1 MILGRIDT
9 PEAGSRTVKGPMVV
23 RGWAYS
29 PSSPVSTVEV
39 RLDGCALGRAGL
51 GRARP
56 EIAEALGDP
65 AAELSGFELHLDLRD
80 VSKLGERISLT
91 ANVTLLDGN
100 SADLPETEIMVSPP
114 VRHDPPS
121 AESTSRESPSGG
133 RPRRGLREILNPR
146 PVRLLCFERSL
157 GFGGS
162 QLRLSEL
169 VHHLGQ
175 TGRFKKITV
184 ISPTEG
190 PLRQELE
197 AAGAT
202 VKVRPIPTDDAGLYD
217 RKLTDLVAWA
227 KGRFDV
233 VLAFTLSCF
242 PGIELAE
249 QLGLPSVWRIGEAEP
264 LSTVVDWLQER
275 LDPTLELRARRAF
288 GAASLVLFNS
298 QAALHLH
305 RRHCPDGRF
314 AVLGSGVDVTG
325 TRDYLRS
332 IKRDTCRRSLG
343 LADDERLLVCA
354 ATIWPVKGQAPLIA
368 ALAQVCAEH
377 SNLKCVLIGEPVGAY
392 ADAVSRS
399 IDRLG
404 LSGSVRMLPFCEDL
418 RPWWRAADA
427 SLCPSESESMP
438 ASILEAMAFGLPAL
452 ATRVGGLPEIVED
465 GVTGWLCEPNDL
477 GSMIASLKRV
487 AAADKAALA
496 TLGKAASWRVR
507 RDHSRA
513 VASARMTKLLR
524 KLARGSLL
532 R

>member
-9 PEAGSRTVKGPMVV
+9 PEAGSRTVKGPTVV

-29 PSSPVSTVEV
+29 AISPVSAVEI
-39 RLDGCALGRAGL
+39 RLNGCPLGRAGL

-65 AAELSGFELHLDLRD
+65 AAELSGFELHFDLRE

-91 ANVTLLDGN
+91 ASVTLLDNN
-100 SADLPETEIMVSPP
+100 SADLPAIEITIAPP
-114 VRHDPPS
+114 VRHDPAL
-121 AESTSRESPSGG
+121 AESASRESPSGA
-133 RPRRGLREILNPR
+133 PSRRRLREILR
-146 PVRLLCFERSL
+146 PQPIRLLCFERSL

-169 VHHLGQ
+169 VHHLGK

-202 VKVRPIPTDDAGLYD
+202 VRVRPIPTDDAGLYD
-217 RKLTDLVAWA
+217 RKLADLAEWA
-227 KGRFDV
+227 KGGFDL
-233 VLAFTLSCF
+233 VLAFTLSGF

-264 LSTVVDWLQER
+264 LSTVVDWLQET

-288 GAASLVLFNS
+288 SAASLVLFNS
-298 QAALHLH
+298 QAALDLH
-305 RRHCPDGRF
+305 RRYCPDRRF
-314 AVLGSGVDVTG
+314 AVLSSGVDVTG
-325 TRDYLRS
+325 ARDYLRS
-332 IKRDTCRRSLG
+332 VKRDACRRSLG

-354 ATIWPVKGQAPLIA
+354 ATVWPVKGQALLVA
-368 ALAQVCAEH
+368 AMAQICAEY
-377 SNLKCVLIGEPVGAY
+377 SNLRCVLIGERVGMY
-392 ADAVSRS
+392 AEAVSRS

-418 RPWWRAADA
+418 RPWWSAADA
-427 SLCPSESESMP
+427 SLCCSESESMS
-438 ASILEAMAFGLPAL
+438 ASTLEAMAFGLPVL
-452 ATRVGGLPEIVED
+452 ATRVGGLPEVVED

-477 GSMIASLKRV
+477 GSMIAGLKRV
-487 AAADKAALA
+487 ATADKAALGA
-496 TLGKAASWRVR
+496 LGKRASLRVR
-507 RDHSRA
+507 RSHSRA
-513 VASARMTKLLR
+513 VASARMTKLLQR
-524 KLARGSLL
+524 LARGSLP